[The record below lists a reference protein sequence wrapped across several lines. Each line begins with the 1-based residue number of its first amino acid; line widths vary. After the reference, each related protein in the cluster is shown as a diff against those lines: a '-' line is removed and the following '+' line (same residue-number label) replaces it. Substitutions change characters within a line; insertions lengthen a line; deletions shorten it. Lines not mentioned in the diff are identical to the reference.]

1 MFSSPSFCDDVV
13 ALCLWASS
21 RTSHDIITHCYATLN
36 ILRGKNISSLKTLR
50 IAKYGF
56 SARRAVFFPPWWLS
70 FGTKPYWA
78 SGLCKSLLLGTRPE
92 EQDVRPKA
100 TAVMSGVFIVFVF
113 IISTSES
120 WIIVK
125 QRDFSW
131 KLHLVLLYS
140 YMQRPP
146 YEYPATSVP
155 ERQVCKGCCSTG

>member
-1 MFSSPSFCDDVV
+1 MFSSPSFCADLM

-36 ILRGKNISSLKTLR
+36 ILRGKNISSLKKLR

-125 QRDFSW
+125 QRDFAW